1 MEKKTITINP
11 ELFKIKKTRK
21 NKPIINP
28 KLLKRKLLKRI
39 KEHDKESNEKND
51 FKDSNEFLT
60 NILKKDK
67 TIKNPQPTTNYT
79 ELAPINK
86 NVENI
91 LFKTACPNPL
101 KLNYKIDDEIAH
113 GCLRNGIK
121 QCYRSYKNSP
131 QKINH
136 VPTPIKIEE
145 DITKRIIESEINK
158 AINGKTEFSTE
169 LLKRY
174 DSDSLNILDD
184 ITIEPDSFVT
194 LPVENKPLESLKT
207 LSAENKPLESLKTLP
222 VECNPLETSMEYKP
236 LESVKN
242 LQPEINLVDKEI
254 PDWDIEDLEPD
265 CSEPIQIKRTIKRKF
280 TLGKNKNKIGIL
292 IKNKQTKKNALEYS
306 KELKKI
312 STEEIKKYL
321 RDRGLIKVGSSAPPE
336 IVRKIFENTKIAGDI
351 INESNILNNLINENN

>member
-39 KEHDKESNEKND
+39 KEHDESNEKND
-51 FKDSNEFLT
+51 FKDSNDFLT
-60 NILKKDK
+60 NILKDK
-67 TIKNPQPTTNYT
+67 TKKNPQPTYT
-79 ELAPINK
+79 ELTPINK

-136 VPTPIKIEE
+136 IPTPVKIEE

-169 LLKRY
+169 LLKKY

-184 ITIEPDSFVT
+184 ISIEPDSFV
-194 LPVENKPLESLKT
+194 S
-207 LSAENKPLESLKTLP
+207 LP
-222 VECNPLETSMEYKP
+222 VECKPLETVKIDLPVECKP
-236 LESVKN
+236 LETVKFI
-242 LQPEINLVDKEI
+242 QEPEIVDEI
-254 PDWDIEDLEPD
+254 SDWDIEALEPD

-280 TLGKNKNKIGIL
+280 TLGRNKNKIGIL
-292 IKNKQTKKNALEYS
+292 IKNKQTKKNTLEYS

-312 STEEIKKYL
+312 TTEEIKKYL
-321 RDRGLIKVGSSAPPE
+321 RDRGLLKVGSSAPPE
-336 IVRKIFENTKIAGDI
+336 IVRKIFENTKMAGDI
-351 INESNILNNLINENN
+351 INEGNILNNLINENN